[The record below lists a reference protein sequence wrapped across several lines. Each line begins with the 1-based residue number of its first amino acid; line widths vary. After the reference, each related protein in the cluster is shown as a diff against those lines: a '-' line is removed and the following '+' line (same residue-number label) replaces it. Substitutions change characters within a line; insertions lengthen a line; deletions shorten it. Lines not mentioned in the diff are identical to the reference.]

1 LLYQVFLVL
10 SISVIVIPIDR
21 SAAHPDVLSCPV
33 VLSDPE
39 VGFDHLQSLFP
50 QFLLFLYLSLF
61 SSDHALLVF
70 LCHVL
75 FIGDAFVKFVPNV
88 FFAALLESCFERIK
102 IIIPDWNDI
111 LVRFNEGGL
120 LQLFFVVDHVLEV
133 SNILVHRSLVCE
145 LNELVGQLLFCH
157 DAELYEYL
165 LDFLHSIG

>member
-1 LLYQVFLVL
+1 MVVLVLCKNLLTKWNLLLYQVFLVL
-10 SISVIVIPIDR
+10 PIGVIVIPIDR

-33 VLSDPE
+33 ILPDLE

-50 QFLLFLYLSLF
+50 QFLPFLYLPLF

-88 FFAALLESCFERIK
+88 FFAALLESYFERVS
-102 IIIPDWNDI
+102 DWNDI
-111 LVRFNEGGL
+111 LVPFNEGGL

-133 SNILVHRSLVCE
+133 SNILVDRGLVC
-145 LNELVGQLLFCH
+145 
-157 DAELYEYL
+157 
-165 LDFLHSIG
+165 